1 MEFPDIPTGKSPR
14 RELQGPRP
22 APLRIHKDSH
32 KIKKPPLAPQPP
44 QPQLPPRQPVIIYTV
59 SPKVIHTTPGDFMS
73 LVQRL
78 TGSSSSS
85 ASSSNTGSNNPFIG
99 NHGDMVSPA
108 ARFAAIEKARSPQP
122 KKVLGQHQSGEAV
135 VYGEGIME
143 VDDAIDRPN
152 STFPGILSPG
162 PAALS
167 PIPAS
172 FFSPPSTT
180 VDTALGSFLQDLS
193 PAIHRSFMEGGF
205 VPSPSFFVS
214 PRTPS
219 IDLFNNFFDS

>member
-1 MEFPDIPTGKSPR
+1 MDFPDIPTGKSPR

-32 KIKKPPLAPQPP
+32 KIKKPPLAPQPS
-44 QPQLPPRQPVIIYTV
+44 QPRPPPRQPIIIYAV

-78 TGSSSSS
+78 TGSSSS
-85 ASSSNTGSNNPFIG
+85 ASSSNARSNDPFTGNN
-99 NHGDMVSPA
+99 GDKVSPA
-108 ARFAAIEKARSPQP
+108 ARFAAIERARSPQL
-122 KKVLGQHQSGEAV
+122 KKGPVQHHGGHAGGDV
-135 VYGEGIME
+135 EGIPE
-143 VDDAIDRPN
+143 AGDAIERPS

-172 FFSPPSTT
+172 FFSPPSTADQA
-180 VDTALGSFLQDLS
+180 VGSFLHDLS
-193 PAIHRSFMEGGF
+193 PAIHRSFMEGSF
-205 VPSPSFFVS
+205 VPSPSYFIS